1 MRFAKTVILIIF
13 AAILALCMF
22 DESDAKPAPGSS
34 GTDDII
40 FQTVEGN
47 LRWQNG
53 ISTQRGKAVFQ
64 AVFPSGKFPKEIEWS
79 WTGSGQA
86 WASVEYSDKNQ
97 IYYVMEGSK
106 APEIKRKTYIDQNG
120 VPRVIVPKILALPQG
135 HISID
140 LLRDYQDYCGSKEVD
155 VCDLKFGIVAEGEV
169 EIKDFAVLDYAAK
182 KAAAKPSE
190 EVQKEIYLKVQLPQG
205 NDGDCYLVEGLEL
218 PVEVQVRTLL
228 KANAT
233 GNLTV
238 TFPETVKVTKY
249 EPQRMILVKDHILR
263 IPLAMGAGYAE
274 ESFIISVTG
283 SGPGRMVLKAQLN
296 DNTEVLER
304 DIACPDLSSIRSN
317 INLLD
322 EGVYPIERQF
332 KKVTIK
338 KELKNYIKVREDVFS
353 VLHKLFGSEESFDEP
368 AGMVCGVLENASN
381 FNLPLHIRFAVIDNK
396 GKEIS
401 YFRGE
406 HIQREAGDDAPVPET
421 VIGIGAHDTKDLK
434 MPIYADIYS
443 VKPGTYHGVVNVSLF
458 GAESVISSRDIEF
471 CVEKESQVKTLV
483 SALAVVLSL
492 VSVCLLAL
500 NQRKWIKSLRTSQ
513 IIIIALFTAAKFSIV
528 DIPWFIFGDVTR
540 AVFGPLGPFMHI
552 FTGIFWDILN
562 AMFLVALLLMVP
574 KPGVVIIS
582 SVVRVI
588 LQGVA
593 FGSFN
598 PISILL
604 VLSYSALADILLYM
618 AGFTSG
624 KRPFAECF
632 GIFSLVA
639 VIFAVQHIYSTY
651 TFYYIWMY
659 MYRLFYPDWY
669 ININAIVSAI
679 YSALGAILGIY
690 LGNKLKRVIE

>member
-1 MRFAKTVILIIF
+1 MRFVKTVILIIVAMF
-13 AAILALCMF
+13 LALYGF
-22 DESDAKPAPGSS
+22 YESDAKPASGSGVNGIS
-34 GTDDII
+34 
-40 FQTVEGN
+40 FRTVEGN
-47 LRWQNG
+47 LRWHNG

-64 AVFPSGKFPKEIEWS
+64 AVFPSGKFPKEIEWA
-79 WTGSGQA
+79 WIGSGQA

-97 IYYVMEGSK
+97 IYYVMEGSEV
-106 APEIKRKTYIDQNG
+106 PEIKRKTYIDQNG
-120 VPRVIVPKILALPQG
+120 VPRVIVPKILLLPQG
-135 HISID
+135 KISID

-169 EIKDFAVLDYAAK
+169 KIKDFAVLDYAAK
-182 KAAAKPSE
+182 KAAAKPSD

-205 NDGDCYLVEGLEL
+205 NDGDCYLVVGLEL

-228 KANAT
+228 KTNAT

-249 EPQRMILVKDHILR
+249 DPQRMILVKDHILR

-274 ESFIISVTG
+274 ESFIISVTP

-304 DIACPDLSSIRSN
+304 DIACPDLSSIQSN
-317 INLLD
+317 IKLLD
-322 EGVYPIERQF
+322 EGVYPVKREFRKI
-332 KKVTIK
+332 TIK

-421 VIGIGAHDTKDLK
+421 VISINAHDTKDLK

-513 IIIIALFTAAKFSIV
+513 IIIIALFTAANFSIV

-540 AVFGPLGPFMHI
+540 AIFGPLGPFMHI

-669 ININAIVSAI
+669 ISINAIVSAI

>member
-1 MRFAKTVILIIF
+1 MRFAKTVILIIL
-13 AAILALCMF
+13 AAIVALCVF
-22 DESDAKPAPGSS
+22 DESDAKPAPGSRA
-34 GTDDII
+34 DDII

-53 ISTQRGKAVFQ
+53 ISTERGRAVFQ
-64 AVFPSGKFPKEIEWS
+64 AVFPPGRFPKEIEWA
-79 WTGSGQA
+79 WAGSGQA
-86 WASVEYSDKNQ
+86 WVSVEYSDKNQ
-97 IYYVMEGSK
+97 ICYVMEGSK
-106 APEIKRKTYIDQNG
+106 VPEIKRKTYIDQNG
-120 VPRVIVPKILALPQG
+120 VPRIIVPKILLLPQG
-135 HISID
+135 KISID

-182 KAAAKPSE
+182 KAAVKPSD
-190 EVQKEIYLKVQLPQG
+190 EVQKEIYLRVQLPQG
-205 NDGDCYLVEGLEL
+205 NDGDCYLVKGLEL

-233 GNLTV
+233 GNLTI
-238 TFPETVKVTKY
+238 TFPESVKVTKY
-249 EPQRMILVKDHILR
+249 DPQRIALVKDHILR
-263 IPLAMGAGYAE
+263 IPLVMGAGYAE
-274 ESFIISVTG
+274 ESFIISVIG
-283 SGPGRMVLKAQLN
+283 SGPGRMALKAELN
-296 DNTEVLER
+296 DDTEVLER
-304 DIACPDLSSIRSN
+304 DIACPDLSSIQSN
-317 INLLD
+317 IKLLD
-322 EGVYPIERQF
+322 EGVYPVKREFRKI
-332 KKVTIK
+332 TIK

-368 AGMVCGVLENASN
+368 AGMVCGVLENTN
-381 FNLPLHIRFAVIDNK
+381 NLNLPLHVKFAVIDNE
-396 GKEIS
+396 GKEIL

-406 HIQREAGDDAPVPET
+406 HIKREEGNDAPVPET
-421 VIGIGAHDTKDLK
+421 VIGVGAHDTKDFK
-434 MPIYADIYS
+434 MPVYADIYS
-443 VKPGTYHGVVNVSLF
+443 VKPGTYHGVVRVSLF
-458 GAESVISSRDIEF
+458 GAESVVSTRDFEF

-492 VSVCLLAL
+492 VSVCLLAF
-500 NQRKWIKSLRTSQ
+500 NQRKWIKSLRTSH

-540 AVFGPLGPFMHI
+540 AAFGPLGPFMHI

-562 AMFLVALLLMVP
+562 AMFLVALLSVVP

-604 VLSYSALADILLYM
+604 VLSYSALADMLLYV

-624 KRPFAECF
+624 KRLFTECF
-632 GIFSLVA
+632 GVFSLVA

>member
-1 MRFAKTVILIIF
+1 MRIVKTVTLMVL
-13 AAILALCMF
+13 AAILALCAF
-22 DESDAKPAPGSS
+22 SKSYARPAPGLEPSDL
-34 GTDDII
+34 T

-47 LRWQNG
+47 LRWQGG
-53 ISTQRGKAVFQ
+53 ISAERGQAVFQ
-64 AVFPSGKFPKEIEWS
+64 AVFPTGKFPRKIEWA
-79 WTGSGQA
+79 WAGSGQA
-86 WASVEYSDKNQ
+86 WVFVEYSDKNQ
-97 IYYVMEGSK
+97 ICYVMEGSK
-106 APEIKRKTYIDQNG
+106 VPEVKRKTYIDQNG
-120 VPRVIVPKILALPQG
+120 VPRIIVPKILALPQG
-135 HISID
+135 RVSID
-140 LLRDYQDYCGSKEVD
+140 LLQDYRIYCGSQEVE
-155 VCDLKFGIVAEGEV
+155 VCDLRVGIVAEGGVEV
-169 EIKDFAVLDYAAK
+169 KDFAVLDYATK
-182 KAAAKPSE
+182 RVDAKPAD

-218 PVEVQVRTLL
+218 PVEVKVRTLL

-233 GNLTV
+233 GNLTII
-238 TFPETVKVTKY
+238 FPETVRVTKY
-249 EPQRMILVKDHILR
+249 DPQRMTLVKGHILR

-274 ESFIISVTG
+274 ESFIISVIG
-283 SGPGRMVLKAQLN
+283 SGPGRMALKAELN
-296 DNTEVLER
+296 DHTEVLER
-304 DIACPDLSSIRSN
+304 DIACLDFSSIQSS
-317 INLLD
+317 INLSD
-322 EGVYPIERQF
+322 VGVYPIMREFR
-332 KKVTIK
+332 KITIK

-353 VLHKLFGSEESFDEP
+353 VLHKWFGSEESFDEP
-368 AGMVCGVLENASN
+368 AGMVCGVLENTSH
-381 FNLPLHIRFAVIDNK
+381 FNLPLHVRFVVID
-396 GKEIS
+396 KEGREIP

-406 HIQREAGDDAPVPET
+406 HIKREAGDDAPVPET
-421 VIGIGAHDTKDLK
+421 VIGVGAHDTKDFK
-434 MPIYADIYS
+434 MPVYADIYS
-443 VKPGTYHGVVNVSLF
+443 VKPGTYHGRVKVSLF
-458 GAESVISSRDIEF
+458 GADSTVSVQDFEF

-513 IIIIALFTAAKFSIV
+513 VIIIALFTAAKFSIV
-528 DIPWFIFGDVTR
+528 DIPWFVFGDVIR

-562 AMFLVALLLMVP
+562 AMFLVALLSVVP

-598 PISILL
+598 PVSILL
-604 VLSYSALADILLYM
+604 VLSYSALADMLLYVT
-618 AGFTSG
+618 GFTSG
-624 KRPFAECF
+624 RRLFTECF
-632 GIFSLVA
+632 AVFSLVA

>member
-1 MRFAKTVILIIF
+1 MRFAKTVFLIVM
-13 AAILALCMF
+13 AAILALYGF
-22 DESDAKPAPGSS
+22 HESHAKPASDSAANDTG
-34 GTDDII
+34 
-40 FQTVEGN
+40 FRTVEGN

-53 ISTQRGKAVFQ
+53 ISVERGRAVFQ
-64 AVFPSGKFPKEIEWS
+64 AVFPSGQFPKELEWF
-79 WTGSGQA
+79 WAGSGQA
-86 WASVEYSDKNQ
+86 WVSVEYSDKNQ

-106 APEIKRKTYIDQNG
+106 VPEIQKKTYIDPNG

-135 HISID
+135 QVSID
-140 LLRDYQDYCGSKEVD
+140 LLRDYQNYFGSKEVD
-155 VCDLKFGIVAEGEV
+155 VCELKFGIVAEGGVEV
-169 EIKDFAVLDYAAK
+169 KDFVVLDYAMK
-182 KAAAKPSE
+182 KAAVEPSG
-190 EVQKEIYLKVQLPQG
+190 EVQKEIYLRAQLPQG

-228 KANAT
+228 KVNAT
-233 GNLTV
+233 GNLTI
-238 TFPETVKVTKY
+238 TFPETVKVTEY
-249 EPQRMILVKDHILR
+249 DPQRMSLVKDHIVHV
-263 IPLAMGAGYAE
+263 PLAMGAGYAE
-274 ESFIISVTG
+274 ESYIISVIG
-283 SGPGRMVLKAQLN
+283 SGPGRMTLKAELN
-296 DNTEVLER
+296 DYTEVLER
-304 DIACPDLSSIRSN
+304 DIACPDLYSIQSN
-317 INLLD
+317 ISLSD
-322 EGVYPIERQF
+322 EGVYPIKRQF
-332 KKVTIK
+332 RKITIK

-368 AGMVCGVLENASN
+368 AGMVCGVLENANN
-381 FNLPLHIRFAVIDNK
+381 FNLPLHVRFAVVDQE

-406 HIQREAGDDAPVPET
+406 HIQREEGNDAPVPET
-421 VIGIGAHDTKDLK
+421 VIGIGTHDTKDFK

-443 VKPGTYHGVVNVSLF
+443 VKPGNYHGVVKVSLF
-458 GAESVISSRDIEF
+458 GAESVIDSRDFEF

-483 SALAVVLSL
+483 SALAVFLSL
-492 VSVCLLAL
+492 ISVCLLAL

-513 IIIIALFTAAKFSIV
+513 IIIIALFTAVKFSIV

-540 AVFGPLGPFMHI
+540 AFFGPLGPFMHI

-604 VLSYSALADILLYM
+604 VLSYSALADILLYI

-624 KRPFAECF
+624 RRPFAESF
-632 GIFSLVA
+632 RAFSLVA

-669 ININAIVSAI
+669 ININAVISAV